1 MTGWDLAYGA
11 IAPFFLAS
19 AAWKRWRHGKYRQS
33 LPGMFGA
40 NRPRR
45 PLPPHRERVW
55 LHSVSVGE
63 TVGAGAV
70 FRRLRERHPDW
81 QFVSTTTTETG
92 QEQARRSLAEANV
105 HDFAPADFSANVR
118 GFLRAYRPSVYLFF
132 ETEIW
137 PNTLLECRRAGL
149 PVFLVNG
156 KMSERSGARY
166 ARFRSLL
173 AGPLSAL
180 TAAFVQSEDD
190 AERYRRVLP
199 AGVPITVTGNVK
211 FDSLPA
217 PLSAEDRAA
226 LRAEWGIGPGE
237 LVVLA
242 GSTHPGEEAEI
253 LRAWRALGAAGITSR
268 LVIAPRHPER
278 FAAVTEELR
287 AMGADVHRLSA
298 GPPPRSDQRPL
309 LLLDRMG
316 VLARSFGAADIALL
330 GGSWNPI
337 GGHNL
342 LEPMAHGIPVLHGP
356 HMHAQR
362 EIMRIAGPS
371 GGCLGVPVG
380 ELGTALVDLAGD
392 PLRRAKMG
400 TAGRRAAQANRGAAL
415 RVVEAIEGYLAN
427 RERLSVRE

>member
-1 MTGWDLAYGA
+1 
-11 IAPFFLAS
+11 
-19 AAWKRWRHGKYRQS
+19 
-33 LPGMFGA
+33 
-40 NRPRR
+40 
-45 PLPPHRERVW
+45 
-55 LHSVSVGE
+55 
-63 TVGAGAV
+63 
-70 FRRLRERHPDW
+70 
-81 QFVSTTTTETG
+81 
-92 QEQARRSLAEANV
+92 
-105 HDFAPADFSANVR
+105 
-118 GFLRAYRPSVYLFF
+118 
-132 ETEIW
+132 
-137 PNTLLECRRAGL
+137 
-149 PVFLVNG
+149 
-156 KMSERSGARY
+156 
-166 ARFRSLL
+166 
-173 AGPLSAL
+173 
-180 TAAFVQSEDD
+180 
-190 AERYRRVLP
+190 
-199 AGVPITVTGNVK
+199 
-211 FDSLPA
+211 
-217 PLSAEDRAA
+217 
-226 LRAEWGIGPGE
+226 
-237 LVVLA
+237 
-242 GSTHPGEEAEI
+242 
-253 LRAWRALGAAGITSR
+253 
-268 LVIAPRHPER
+268 VIAPRHPER

-298 GPPPRSDQRPL
+298 GPPQRSDQRPL